1 MVDKQ
6 KRKPVS
12 QKAPPPSR
20 AELLEMILSGMSE
33 TVVVRSEDYEIVY
46 NNRAAVKEFGDRKG
60 QMCYHSNMGRTRPCK
75 VCEMKMLLDGKVS
88 QPLLYTV
95 QRPDGS
101 ELESKG
107 SIVTL
112 PDGRRGMLTVAR
124 SVEAKKRLAREL
136 RIKDSAIASSI
147 NAVALVGLDG
157 KVTYVND
164 SFLEMWGYKR
174 REEVL
179 GRPVAAFCQ
188 SDGEANS
195 MLDALHRKNR
205 WMGELV
211 AERKD
216 GSPFHAQ
223 LSASIVLDGYG
234 FPICMMASF
243 IDVTKRKQAEE
254 DLRMLNDALERRV
267 VERTADLTRANEVLE
282 RQIAM
287 RKKATSKLLE
297 YQEQLRSLASE
308 LSLAEER
315 ERRRIAT
322 YLHDNTCQN
331 LVAAKIRLEKLVKT
345 QTPDNRHRSL
355 DEVIELLEQAVQDT
369 RSLSFEI
376 SPPML
381 HELGFEPAVECLVE
395 QMRDQH
401 GIMLEFHDDG
411 RSRFLDEDVCTVLF
425 QAARELLV
433 NIVKHANARK
443 ALVNIQSD
451 GSNIKIAVED
461 DGIGFDTG
469 ETASRAGRNGG
480 FGLFSV
486 RERLRHLGGH
496 FEIESGAG
504 CGTRATLLA
513 PLKRECQNTNG
524 GRDDNK
530 NSAGR

>member
-1 MVDKQ
+1 MVDKHE
-6 KRKPVS
+6 RRPVP
-12 QKAPPPSR
+12 QKAQLPCR
-20 AELLEMILSGMSE
+20 AELLEIILSGMSE

-46 NNRAAVKEFGDRKG
+46 NNRAAIEESSNREG

-75 VCEMKMLLDGKVS
+75 VCEQKMLLDGKVS
-88 QPLLYTV
+88 QPLLYTNL
-95 QRPDGS
+95 RPDGS
-101 ELESKG
+101 EMECKG
-107 SIVTL
+107 SIITL
-112 PDGRRGMLTVAR
+112 PDGRRAMLTVAR
-124 SVEAKKRLAREL
+124 SVEEKKRLAREL

-164 SFLEMWGYKR
+164 SFLEMWEYKR

-179 GRPVAAFCQ
+179 GRPVAAFCE
-188 SDGEANS
+188 SEDEANS
-195 MLDALHRKNR
+195 MFEALHRKNR

-216 GSPFHAQ
+216 GSPFYAQ
-223 LSASIVLDGYG
+223 LSASIVEDEIGQ
-234 FPICMMASF
+234 PICMMASF
-243 IDVTKRKQAEE
+243 IDVTKRKQAKE
-254 DLRMLNDALERRV
+254 DLRKLNDALERRV
-267 VERTADLTRANEVLE
+267 MERTADLTRANEILE
-282 RQIAM
+282 KQIAM
-287 RKKATSKLLE
+287 RKKAASKLLE

-315 ERRRIAT
+315 ERRRIAM

-331 LVAAKIRLEKLVKT
+331 LVAAKIRLEKLVRA
-345 QTPDNRHRSL
+345 QPPDNHYRSL
-355 DEVIELLEQAVQDT
+355 DEVVELLEQAVQDT

-381 HELGFEPAVECLVE
+381 HELGFEPAVEFLVE

-401 GIMLEFHDDG
+401 DIILEFHDDG
-411 RSRFLDEDVCTVLF
+411 QSRFLDEDVRTVLF

-443 ALVNIQSD
+443 AAVDIQSD
-451 GSNIKIAVED
+451 GSNIRIAVDD
-461 DGIGFDTG
+461 DGVGFDTA
-469 ETASRAGRNGG
+469 ETASRAGRTGG

-486 RERLRHLGGH
+486 RERLRHLGGR
-496 FEIESGAG
+496 FDIESRPG

-513 PLKRECQNTNG
+513 PLKRECHNTNG
-524 GRDDNK
+524 G
-530 NSAGR
+530 